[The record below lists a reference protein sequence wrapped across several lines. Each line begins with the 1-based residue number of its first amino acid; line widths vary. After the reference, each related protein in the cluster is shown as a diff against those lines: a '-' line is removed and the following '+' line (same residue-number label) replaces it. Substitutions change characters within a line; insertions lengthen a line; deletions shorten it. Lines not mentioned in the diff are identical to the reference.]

1 MFPTLAYPSGD
12 ESGYIPRQH
21 ISLDN
26 IFCLQGLEER
36 YYADEQQ
43 DSGSP
48 LQTPPSLE
56 SPGASDGDNVNTQ
69 HHEEPALHR
78 HPATG
83 RQCAG
88 SAASAAPN
96 FLLRQAVFMPT
107 SAWDIQPLKPQQTFT
122 TGGATVQQAGHSR
135 NHPPVH
141 LPPGPHLPQ
150 ATTLPMTTSATAKM
164 LPLFHGDYSD
174 KDEPA
179 HWFTQFQL
187 ALPDTWSEAAKLQRF
202 QMQLAPGGYADEWFN
217 ELSVS
222 E

>member
-1 MFPTLAYPSGD
+1 MFFAFEGWKKGITQNSDG
-12 ESGYIPRQH
+12 
-21 ISLDN
+21 
-26 IFCLQGLEER
+26 
-36 YYADEQQ
+36 
-43 DSGSP
+43 P

-56 SPGASDGDNVNTQ
+56 SPEASNGDNANTQ
-69 HHEEPALHR
+69 HHKEPALCR
-78 HPATG
+78 HSAMG
-83 RQCAG
+83 RQRAG
-88 SAASAAPN
+88 SAASVAPN
-96 FLLRQAVFMPT
+96 FLLHQAVFTPT
-107 SAWDIQPLKPQQTFT
+107 SAQDVRLLNPQQTFT
-122 TGGATVQQAGHSR
+122 TGAATVQQAGHSR

-187 ALPDTWSEAAKLQRF
+187 TLPDMWSEAAKLQRF
-202 QMQLAPGGYADEWFN
+202 QMQLAPGGYADEWFDA
-217 ELSVS
+217 LSVS